1 MGELKKKQLKQ
12 LALNA
17 DRKEI
22 ETNLNLRQEYA
33 EVNQNLRH
41 YGNMRFAQLTI
52 FIALTGGLIVF
63 VFTKLYPVSQLEI
76 IIAFEVL
83 GIFISIMFL
92 IIERSSTMKWIGF
105 KERSNDLEKLLNYR
119 QLTEPTY
126 RGKWN
131 ATRAIKSLYKGV
143 IVFWSVALVY
153 QIVQLIWC

>member
-1 MGELKKKQLKQ
+1 LGELKKKQLKQ
-12 LALNA
+12 LAMNA

-63 VFTKLYPVSQLEI
+63 VFTKLNPVSQLEI

-92 IIERSSTMKWIGF
+92 IIERSSTMKWISF

-119 QLTEPTY
+119 QLTESTY

-131 ATRAIKSLYKGV
+131 ATRAIKV
-143 IVFWSVALVY
+143 
-153 QIVQLIWC
+153 